1 MNNAY
6 FKAWMGFF
14 MGFLT
19 ANLVLEN
26 DIKNDVLAFL
36 KTENETIVVKNFF
49 LSFLKRCFLI

>member
-1 MNNAY
+1 
-6 FKAWMGFF
+6 MGFF